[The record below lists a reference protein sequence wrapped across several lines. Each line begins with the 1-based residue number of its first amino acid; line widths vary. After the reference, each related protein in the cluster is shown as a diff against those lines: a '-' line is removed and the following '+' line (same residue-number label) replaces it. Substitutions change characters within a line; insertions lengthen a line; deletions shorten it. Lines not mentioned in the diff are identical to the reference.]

1 MAAAEFDTPELKE
14 YPVIPRLQ
22 EGTMK
27 HSQPYT
33 AKAEFQEKLG
43 FPGELVDNWQQV
55 AIEKMGELNNKYR
68 SLSVYLDSCVKCG
81 ACTDKCHYYLG
92 TTDPKNMPVARQDL
106 YRKVYRRYF
115 TLSGKLFP
123 KLVGAED
130 LTEEVLDDWYSYFH
144 QCSQCRR
151 CSVYCPYGIDTAE
164 ISMAAREVM
173 DTIGKGQKYCNEIIG
188 KAQTI
193 GNNLG
198 LPEPALLDTLEGLEE
213 DVEEETGVKVRFPVD
228 VKGADVLLI
237 TPSADFFAE
246 PHIDGL
252 IGYGKVFHQA
262 GISWTLSSY
271 ASEAANFG
279 MFIGSYENMQKLAL
293 RIRQAAIDLG
303 VKRIVFG
310 ECGHAWRVAYSFLNT
325 LAGPFDFLDPNYPVP
340 QHICEV
346 THGLIKEGKLTLDP
360 SLNDDMVITYHDS
373 CNVARASRMGDKAG
387 GQFEIP
393 REIIKA
399 VCNNYVD
406 MPSYSIKEGTYCC
419 GGGGG
424 LLTDDLIELRVK
436 GAMPRMEALKNVVD
450 EYGVTHLAAI
460 CAICKSQFS
469 KVFPYYDFSMDQ
481 IISLHQLVSNAIV
494 LTPENATENA
504 TEDDDGNGDD
514 NDTDDENQAE
524 AA

>member
-1 MAAAEFDTPELKE
+1 MADNKFDTPQLRE
-14 YPVIPRLQ
+14 YPIIPKLKKGVMSHSKPFIAKEPHQ
-22 EGTMK
+22 E
-27 HSQPYT
+27 P
-33 AKAEFQEKLG
+33 LG
-43 FPGELVDNWQQV
+43 FPGELVDDWENV
-55 AIEKMGELNNKYR
+55 AIKKMADLQGKYR
-68 SLSVYLDSCVKCG
+68 SLQVYLDSCVKCG
-81 ACTDKCHYYLG
+81 ACTDKCHYYVG

-115 TLSGKLFP
+115 TFAGKYFP
-123 KLVGAED
+123 KLVGATD
-130 LTEEVLDDWYSYFH
+130 LTKEVLDDWYSYFH

-173 DTIGKGQKYCNEIIG
+173 DTIGVGQKYCNEIIS
-188 KAQTI
+188 KVHKI

-198 LPEPALLDTLEGLEE
+198 LPGPALEDTLEGLEE
-213 DVEEETGVKVRFPVD
+213 DVEEETGVAVKYPLD
-228 VKGADVLLI
+228 VKGAEVLLV

-246 PHIDGL
+246 PHVDGL
-252 IGYGKVFHQA
+252 IGYGKVFHEA
-262 GISWTLSSY
+262 GISWTVSSH

-279 MFIGSYENMQKLAL
+279 MFIGSYDNMRKLAV
-293 RIRQAAIDLG
+293 RIREAALELG

-325 LAGPFDFLDPNYPVP
+325 LAGPWDFLDPNYPVP

-346 THGLIKEGKLTLDP
+346 TYGLIQENKLKFDK
-360 SLNDDMVITYHDS
+360 SLNDDMVLTYHDS

-387 GQFEIP
+387 GQFLIP

-399 VCNNYVD
+399 TCNNFYD
-406 MPSYSIKEGTYCC
+406 MSSDTIKEGTFCC

-424 LLTDDLIELRVK
+424 LLTDDLMELRVK
-436 GAMPRMEALKNVVD
+436 GALPRMEALRRVV
-450 EYGVTHLAAI
+450 EEKGVTHMAAI

-469 KVFPYYDFSMDQ
+469 KVFPYYDFTMDQ
-481 IISLHQLVSNAIV
+481 IVSVHQLVSNAII
-494 LTPENATENA
+494 LTGQN
-504 TEDDDGNGDD
+504 
-514 NDTDDENQAE
+514 DENDEGNHPQEDIDE

>member
-1 MAAAEFDTPELKE
+1 MADLNFEIPELKE
-14 YPVIPRLQ
+14 YPIIPKLKRD
-22 EGTMK
+22 TMA
-27 HSQPYT
+27 HSKPYV
-33 AKAEFQEKLG
+33 AKEEFQTKLG
-43 FPGELVDNWQQV
+43 FPGELVDDWQNV
-55 AIEKMGELNNKYR
+55 AIKKMGELTNKYR
-68 SLSVYLDSCVKCG
+68 SLSVFLDSCVKCG

-106 YRKVYRRYF
+106 FRKVYRRYY
-115 TLSGKLFP
+115 TLAGKLVP

-130 LTEEVLDDWYSYFH
+130 LTEEVLDDWYTYFH

-188 KAQTI
+188 KAQTL

-198 LPEPALLDTLEGLEE
+198 LPEPALVDTLEGLEE
-213 DVEEETGVKVRFPVD
+213 EVEEDTGVKVRFPVD
-228 VKGADVLLI
+228 EKGVDVLLI

-252 IGYGKVFHQA
+252 IGYAKVFHEA
-262 GISWTLSSY
+262 GISWTVSSY

-279 MFIGSYENMQKLAL
+279 MFIGSYENMRKLAL
-293 RIRQAAIDLG
+293 RIREAAIELG
-303 VKRIVFG
+303 AKRIVFG

-325 LAGPFDFLDPNYPVP
+325 LAGPFDFLDPKYPVP
-340 QHICEV
+340 QHICEF
-346 THGLIKEGKLTLDP
+346 TYDLIKEGKLNFDK
-360 SLNDDMVITYHDS
+360 SENDHMVLTYHDS
-373 CNVARASRMGDKAG
+373 CNVARASRMGDTAG
-387 GQFEIP
+387 GQFTIP

-399 VCNNYVD
+399 TCNHFYD
-406 MPSYSIKEGTYCC
+406 MPGHSIKEGTYCC

-436 GAMPRMEALKNVVD
+436 GALPRMEALKHVV
-450 EYGVTHLAAI
+450 EKNGVTHMAAI

-469 KVFPYYDFSMDQ
+469 KVLPIYGYEMDQ
-481 IISLHQLVSNAIV
+481 IVSVHQLVSNAIV
-494 LTPENATENA
+494 LTK
-504 TEDDDGNGDD
+504 DDDSGS
-514 NDTDDENQAE
+514 DENKE
-524 AA
+524 AAEVEAA

>member
-1 MAAAEFDTPELKE
+1 MAKVEFATPELKE
-14 YPVIPRLQ
+14 YPIIPKLQRDAMAHSSPYIAKDKLQ
-22 EGTMK
+22 E
-27 HSQPYT
+27 P
-33 AKAEFQEKLG
+33 LG
-43 FPGELVDNWQQV
+43 YPGELVENWKEV
-55 AIEKMGELNNKYR
+55 AIAKMGELTNKYR
-68 SLSVYLDSCVKCG
+68 SLQVFLDSCVKCG

-106 YRKVYRRYF
+106 FRKVYRRYY
-115 TLSGKLFP
+115 TLAGKLVP

-130 LTEEVLDDWYSYFH
+130 LTEEVLDDWYTYFH

-173 DTIGKGQKYCNEIIG
+173 DTVGKGQKYCNEIIG
-188 KAQTI
+188 KAQTL

-198 LPEPALLDTLEGLEE
+198 LPEPALIDTLEGLEE
-213 DVEEETGVKVRFPVD
+213 DVEEETGVAVKFPLD
-228 VKGADVLLI
+228 VKGADILLI

-252 IGYGKVFHQA
+252 IGYAKVFHEA
-262 GISWTLSSY
+262 GASWTLSSY

-279 MFIGSYENMQKLAL
+279 MFIGSYENMRKLAL
-293 RIRQAAIDLG
+293 RIRQAALDLG

-340 QHICEV
+340 QHICEY
-346 THGLIKEGKLTLDP
+346 THDLIQKNALTFDKTE
-360 SLNDDMVITYHDS
+360 NDHMTLTYHDS
-373 CNVARASRMGDKAG
+373 CNVARASRMGDVPG
-387 GQFEIP
+387 GQFTIP
-393 REIIKA
+393 RDIIKA
-399 VCNNYVD
+399 TCNNFYD
-406 MPSYSIKEGTYCC
+406 MPEHAIKEGTYCC

-436 GAMPRMEALKNVVD
+436 GALPRMEALKHVTENN
-450 EYGVTHLAAI
+450 GVTHMAAI

-469 KVFPYYDFSMDQ
+469 KVFPYYDFTMDQ
-481 IISLHQLVSNAIV
+481 IVSVHQLVSNAIV
-494 LTPENATENA
+494 LTQADEGDSD
-504 TEDDDGNGDD
+504 EDKQSDD
-514 NDTDDENQAE
+514 AE

>member
-1 MAAAEFDTPELKE
+1 MAAAEFETPAIKE
-14 YPVIPRLQ
+14 YPVIPHLQ
-22 EGTMK
+22 EGVMA
-27 HSQPYT
+27 HSQPYV

-55 AIEKMGELNNKYR
+55 AIDKMGELTSKYR
-68 SLSVYLDSCVKCG
+68 SLQVFLDSCVKCG

-106 YRKVYRRYF
+106 FRKVYRRYF
-115 TLSGKLFP
+115 TISGKLFP

-173 DTIGKGQKYCNEIIG
+173 DAVGKGQKYCNEIIG
-188 KAQTI
+188 KVNVI

-198 LPEPALLDTLEGLEE
+198 LPEPALVDTLEGLEE
-213 DVEEETGVKVRFPVD
+213 DVEEDTGVKVRFPVD
-228 VKGADVLLI
+228 EKGADVLLV

-303 VKRIVFG
+303 VKRIIFG

-346 THGLIKEGKLTLDP
+346 THGLIQEGKLALDP
-360 SLNDDMVITYHDS
+360 SLNDDMVVTFHDS
-373 CNVARASRMGDKAG
+373 CNIARASRMGDKPG
-387 GQFEIP
+387 GQFTIP
-393 REIIKA
+393 REIIKS
-399 VCNNYVD
+399 VCNNFVD
-406 MPSYSIKEGTYCC
+406 MPSYAIKEGTYCC

-436 GAMPRMEALKNVVD
+436 GALPRMEALKNVV
-450 EYGVTHLAAI
+450 EKYGVTHMVAI

-469 KVFPYYDFSMDQ
+469 KVFPYYDFRMDQ
-481 IISLHQLVSNAIV
+481 VLSLHQLVSNAIV
-494 LTPENATENA
+494 MEPEGDTSDQS
-504 TEDDDGNGDD
+504 DDDD
-514 NDTDDENQAE
+514 QAE

>member
-1 MAAAEFDTPELKE
+1 MADNKFDTPQLRE
-14 YPVIPRLQ
+14 YPIIPKLKKGVMSHSKPFIAKEPHQ
-22 EGTMK
+22 E
-27 HSQPYT
+27 P
-33 AKAEFQEKLG
+33 LG
-43 FPGELVDNWQQV
+43 FPGELVDDWENV
-55 AIEKMGELNNKYR
+55 AIKKMADLQGKYR
-68 SLSVYLDSCVKCG
+68 SLQVYLDSCVKCG
-81 ACTDKCHYYLG
+81 ACTDKCHYYVG

-115 TLSGKLFP
+115 TFAGKYFP
-123 KLVGAED
+123 KLVGATD
-130 LTEEVLDDWYSYFH
+130 LTKEVLDDWYSYFH

-173 DTIGKGQKYCNEIIG
+173 DTIGVGQKYCNEIIS
-188 KAQTI
+188 KVHKI

-198 LPEPALLDTLEGLEE
+198 LPGPALEDTLEGLEE
-213 DVEEETGVKVRFPVD
+213 DVEEETGVAVKYPLD
-228 VKGADVLLI
+228 VKGAEVLLV

-246 PHIDGL
+246 PHVDGL
-252 IGYGKVFHQA
+252 IGYGKVFHEA
-262 GISWTLSSY
+262 GISWTISSH

-279 MFIGSYENMQKLAL
+279 MFIGSYDNMRKLAV
-293 RIRQAAIDLG
+293 RIREAAIELG

-325 LAGPFDFLDPNYPVP
+325 LAGPWDFLDPNYPVP

-346 THGLIKEGKLTLDP
+346 TYGLIQENKLKFDK
-360 SLNDDMVITYHDS
+360 SLNDDMVLTYHDS

-387 GQFEIP
+387 GQFLIP

-399 VCNNYVD
+399 TCNNFYD
-406 MPSYSIKEGTYCC
+406 MSSDTIKEGTFCC

-424 LLTDDLIELRVK
+424 LLTDDLMELRVK
-436 GAMPRMEALKNVVD
+436 GALPRMEALRRVV
-450 EYGVTHLAAI
+450 EEKGVTHMAAI

-469 KVFPYYDFSMDQ
+469 KVFPYYDFTMDQ
-481 IISLHQLVSNAIV
+481 IVSVHQLVSNAII
-494 LTPENATENA
+494 LTGQN
-504 TEDDDGNGDD
+504 
-514 NDTDDENQAE
+514 DENDEENHPQEDIDE